1 MLNENA
7 LNAFLALAK
16 TGSFQ
21 EAARMIGVSN
31 ASLSRYIL
39 QAETE
44 TGLSLFNRSR
54 NNSKLT
60 REGQEYLSVAQDLK
74 SDLER
79 YQRRVA
85 ILGDTNGGIL
95 RIGCG
100 PLTTKT
106 LILPVLRMVREEMPD
121 LRFEVLVSAYARPL
135 DLLQNDQF
143 DIFVGDL
150 TYTPEADDVEIVVV
164 EKQPVVF
171 VAHAAHEIHRRGP
184 QSLGDVFEFP
194 FASPHLHKHWKATL
208 TKALGG
214 DAGAAKKVAALP
226 RIESDDYAF
235 LTALLDRPDVIVG
248 GMREAFTEM
257 LASKKIKEVDVIAPP
272 FWNICASR
280 KTQGGTAALNLFWSK
295 LVEFNAFNQ

>member
-21 EAARMIGVSN
+21 DAARLIGVSN
-31 ASLSRYIL
+31 ASLSRYIV
-39 QAETE
+39 QVETE
-44 TGLSLFNRSR
+44 TGLTLFNRSR

-79 YQRRVA
+79 YQRRVVD
-85 ILGDTNGGIL
+85 LGNTNGGML

-100 PLTTKT
+100 PLTTRT
-106 LILPVLRMVREEMPD
+106 LILPVLRKVREEMPD

-135 DLLQNDQF
+135 DLLQKDQF

-150 TYTPEADDVEIVVV
+150 TYTPEADDVEILVV

-171 VAHAAHEIHRRGP
+171 MAHPAHEIHERGP

-214 DAGAAKKVAALP
+214 DARAAQKVAALP
-226 RIESDDYAF
+226 QIESDDYAF
-235 LTALLDRPDVIVG
+235 LTSLLERPDIIVG
-248 GMREAFTEM
+248 GMRGAFTEL
-257 LASKKIKEVDVIAPP
+257 LASGQVKEVDVIAPP

-280 KTQGGTAALNLFWSK
+280 KSNGDSAALNLFWST
-295 LVEFNAFNQ
+295 LVELNTISQ

>member
-21 EAARMIGVSN
+21 DAARMIGVSN
-31 ASLSRYIL
+31 ASLTRYIL

-44 TGLSLFNRSR
+44 TGLKLFNRSR

-60 REGQEYLSVAQDLK
+60 REGQEYLGVAQDLK

-79 YQRRVA
+79 YLRRVA
-85 ILGDTNGGIL
+85 GLGDTNGGVL

-100 PLTTKT
+100 PLTTRT
-106 LILPVLRMVREEMPD
+106 LILPALTKVREEMPD
-121 LRFEVLVSAYARPL
+121 QRFEVLVSAYARPL
-135 DLLQNDQF
+135 DLLQNDQL

-150 TYTPEADDVEIVVV
+150 TYTPEADDVEILVM
-164 EKQPVVF
+164 ERRPVAF
-171 VAHAAHEIHRRGP
+171 MAHPAHEIHGRGP
-184 QSLGDVFEFP
+184 QSLNDLFEFP

-226 RIESDDYAF
+226 QIESDDYAF
-235 LTALLDRPDVIVG
+235 LTALLDWPDFIVG

-257 LASKKIKEVDVIAPP
+257 LASKTVKEVDVATPP

-280 KTQGGTAALNLFWSK
+280 KPNDGSAALNLFWSK
-295 LVEFNAFNQ
+295 LAGFDATNQ